1 MRWGQ
6 GIMAR
11 IVLVGALAWLA
22 LTLAPAAGAQDFSK
36 KYRINIPAQA
46 LTPAL
51 AQLSGQ
57 TQIDYGFSPD
67 TAEQEN
73 MKVGP
78 VRGRYTI
85 EEALTLLLRSTGLT
99 FSRVNSKTIAI
110 FKAPEVKLPAPP
122 PQVRVQ
128 RAVPL
133 KRKVVPQERSAGDQ
147 ILAEVVTERSTFRY
161 LPAPSSAGFV
171 LDREAIKRTGATT
184 ITGLLNLLPQQPF
197 LRPDGFRSNGAQYAE
212 LRGLGPD
219 TTQVLIN
226 GHRAFASAGSFTAN
240 AFDLNQLPL
249 SAVERV
255 EVQLD
260 SISVRHGAD
269 AIGGVINVVLRD
281 DIPDPTVEVRY
292 GAAAGGGAQRQASV
306 SAGYKDDD
314 VKAALILDYR
324 DVSPLLGAE
333 RDLWRNQD
341 YRRFGSS
348 DARST
353 LSSPGNVF
361 PVPSNNPLI
370 PSILV
375 AIGAPF
381 GAIPEHTAGP
391 ITEVSEFRPFDLNR
405 ESLLQ
410 YSPIVAEDRRAS
422 AVANAEANI
431 TPSVVAA
438 VDLMFV
444 DRHVVFTLLPPLLPA
459 ALVPRTNPYNHL
471 GQDVMVTGLLPGADP
486 SEASLDSLLVR
497 GAGSLRGKVKNWQ
510 WELAVLR
517 SEEDAKSRLP
527 AVLLDPARLALVLND
542 PDQSRT
548 LNLLG
553 HGPAASPEVIATV
566 LGKPDIDNFATD
578 ATQLTGGA
586 SGGLFAVPAGEV
598 ALTLGTEWRKE
609 AVQFDSLLGSF
620 AREVAGGFAELELPL
635 FSEKVQRP
643 GVRELT
649 VTVAGRFDRYTDFGE
664 IFSPQYGLVWRPV
677 QEVAI
682 RATFGRSFRAP
693 SMYDLYL
700 PRLPGDVLI
709 ADPRRRGELYLTK
722 QLGGGTRG
730 LEATRGE
737 SFAAG
742 MEFAPAALEPL
753 KLSATYWHVM
763 MNDRVIAL
771 NPAFAVTHESQVADR
786 VLRAEPSAA
795 DLAAGIPGHILQIDT
810 TRMNFGRL
818 TTSGIDLGASYAFDA
833 AANHFAADV
842 KATWIDEYQALD
854 LPGMP
859 AADRVNVANS
869 LGTIAKWRAIATLD
883 WRRGAANATTYVR
896 YIPSYDDARA
906 DVRNGRTIPAQTYL
920 DLQFSLDVGKLL
932 RGAALLRGVELAAG
946 ALNALDQQPHFAEV
960 GLQGYDTSQGDLKGR
975 FWYLRLGKTF

>member
-36 KYRINIPAQA
+36 KYPINIPAQA

-51 AQLSGQ
+51 AQLSDQ

-67 TAEQEN
+67 TSEEEN

-133 KRKVVPQERSAGDQ
+133 KRKVVPQEQPDDQ
-147 ILAEVVTERSTFRY
+147 IIAKVITERSKYRY
-161 LPAPSSAGFV
+161 LPAPSAAGFV
-171 LDREAIKRTGATT
+171 LDRAAIKRTGATT
-184 ITGLLNLLPQQPF
+184 ITGLLNILPQQPF

-219 TTQVLIN
+219 TTLVLIN
-226 GHRAFASAGSFTAN
+226 GHRAFASAGSFTVN
-240 AFDLNQLPL
+240 AFDLNQVPL

-269 AIGGVINVVLRD
+269 AIGGIINIVLRD
-281 DIPDPTVEVRY
+281 DIPDPIVDVRY
-292 GAAAGGGAQRQASV
+292 GAAAGGGEQRQASI
-306 SAGYKDDD
+306 SAGYKHDD
-314 VKAALILDYR
+314 ARASLILDYR
-324 DVSPLLGAE
+324 DVRPMLGAE
-333 RDLWRNQD
+333 RDLWSNQD
-341 YRRFGSS
+341 YRRFGST
-348 DARST
+348 DLRST
-353 LSSPGNVF
+353 LSSPGNVTA
-361 PVPSNNPLI
+361 VPGSPGFPLI
-370 PSILV
+370 V

-381 GAIPEHTAGP
+381 AAIPEYTAGP
-391 ITEVSEFRPFDLNR
+391 VTEVSEFRPFDLNR

-410 YSPIVAEDRRAS
+410 YSPIVPEDRRAS
-422 AVANAEANI
+422 AVASAQVNV

-438 VDLMFV
+438 ADLMFV
-444 DRHVVFTLLPPLLPA
+444 DRHVAFTLLPPLLPA

-471 GQDVMVTGLLPGADP
+471 DQDVMVTGLLPGADP
-486 SEASLDSLLVR
+486 LEATLDSRLIR
-497 GAGSLRGKVKNWQ
+497 GAGSLRGRVKDWQ

-517 SEEDAKSRLP
+517 SEEDATFRLP
-527 AVLLDPARLALVLND
+527 GVLVDPARLALALAD
-542 PDQSRT
+542 PDPNRT
-548 LNLLG
+548 LNLLAP
-553 HGPAASPEVIATV
+553 GPAASPEVLATV
-566 LGKPDIDNFATD
+566 LPPPDIDPLATD
-578 ATQLTGGA
+578 ATQLTGVA

-598 ALTLGTEWRKE
+598 AVTLGTEWRKE
-609 AVQFDSLLGSF
+609 SVQFDSLLGGF

-635 FSEKVQRP
+635 FGEKFQRP
-643 GVRELT
+643 GARELT

-664 IFSPQYGLVWRPV
+664 IFSPQYGLVWRPF
-677 QEVAI
+677 QQVAI
-682 RATFGRSFRAP
+682 RATYGRSFRAP

-700 PRLPGDVLI
+700 PRVQSDALTV
-709 ADPRRRGELYLTK
+709 DPRRSGESYPAKVLI
-722 QLGGGTRG
+722 GGAPG

-742 MEFAPAALEPL
+742 IEFTPAAIDPL
-753 KLSATYWHVM
+753 KLSATYWHVL
-763 MNDRVIAL
+763 MNERVIAL
-771 NPAFAVTHESQVADR
+771 NPVFTVAHELQVGGR
-786 VLRAEPSAA
+786 VLRAEPTAA
-795 DLAAGIPGHILQIDT
+795 ELAAGRPGRILQIDT
-810 TRMNFGRL
+810 SRMNIGRL
-818 TTSGIDLGASYAFDA
+818 ATSGVDLGASYAFDA

-842 KATWIDEYQALD
+842 KATWIGEYETLD
-854 LPGMP
+854 LPGVP
-859 AADRVNVANS
+859 AADRVNVASS
-869 LGTIAKWRAIATLD
+869 LGTIAKWRAIASLD

-896 YIPSYDDARA
+896 YIPSYDDTKQEL
-906 DVRNGRTIPAQTYL
+906 RNGRTVGAQTFL

-932 RGAALLRGVELAAG
+932 RGSALLRGVELSAG
-946 ALNALDQQPHFAEV
+946 ALNALDQQPHFSEV
-960 GLQGYDTSQGDLKGR
+960 LSLGYDTSQGDLKGR

>member
-11 IVLVGALAWLA
+11 IVLVGALCLA
-22 LTLAPAAGAQDFSK
+22 LTLAASAGAQGFDK
-36 KYRINIPAQA
+36 KRSIDIPAQA

-51 AQLSGQ
+51 AQLFKDSG
-57 TQIDYGFSPD
+57 IDYGYSPD
-67 TAEQEN
+67 TSEQED

-78 VRGRYTI
+78 VRGEYTI
-85 EEALTLLLRSTGLT
+85 EEALTELLRSTGLT
-99 FSRVNSKTIAI
+99 FTRVNSKTIAI
-110 FKAPEVKLPAPP
+110 FKAPPPKLVAPP
-122 PQVRVQ
+122 PQVS
-128 RAVPL
+128 VPPPPPP
-133 KRKVVPQERSAGDQ
+133 KPKIVPRERSAGDE
-147 ILAEVVTERSTFRY
+147 ILATVITERSKLKY
-161 LPAPSSAGFV
+161 LPAPSAAGFV
-171 LDREAIKRTGATT
+171 LDRPAIKRTGATT
-184 ITGLLNLLPQQPF
+184 LMGLLNIISQQPF

-226 GHRAFASAGSFTAN
+226 GRRASASAGSFDVN
-240 AFDLNQLPL
+240 AFDLNQVPL

-269 AIGGVINVVLRD
+269 AIGGIINIVLRD
-281 DIPDPTVEVRY
+281 DIPEPSVELRY
-292 GAAAGGGAQRQASV
+292 GAAAGGGEQRQASI
-306 SAGYKDDD
+306 SAGYNDEDT
-314 VKAALILDYR
+314 KAALILDYR

-333 RDLWRNQD
+333 RDLWGNQD

-348 DARST
+348 DSRST
-353 LSSPGNVF
+353 FSSPGNVF
-361 PVPSNNPLI
+361 PAPSINPLVPPLPLI
-370 PSILV
+370 V

-381 GAIPEHTAGP
+381 GAIPEHTVGAV
-391 ITEVSEFRPFDLNR
+391 TEASEFRPFDLNR
-405 ESLLQ
+405 QSLLQ

-422 AVANAEANI
+422 AIASAQVNV
-431 TPSVVAA
+431 TPSLIAA

-444 DRHVVFTLLPPLLPA
+444 DRHVLFTLVPPLLPA

-471 GQDVMVTGLLPGADP
+471 GQDVMVTGLLPAADP

-497 GAGSLRGKVKNWQ
+497 GAGSLRGEIKNWQ

-527 AVLLDPARLALVLND
+527 AVLLDPVRLALALND
-542 PDQSRT
+542 PDPSRT

-553 HGPAASPEVIATV
+553 PGPAASPEVIASV
-566 LGKPDIDNFATD
+566 LGSPTINNYAND
-578 ATQLTGGA
+578 ATQLTGVV
-586 SGGLFAVPAGEV
+586 SGGLFAVPAGEG

-609 AVQFDSLLGSF
+609 AVQFDSLLGGF

-635 FSEKVQRP
+635 FGEKVQRP
-643 GVRELT
+643 GARELT

-664 IFSPQYGLVWRPV
+664 IFSPQYGLVWRPF
-677 QEVAI
+677 QQVAI
-682 RATFGRSFRAP
+682 RATYGHSFRAP

-700 PRLPGDVLI
+700 PRRLDGLPIV
-709 ADPRRRGELYLTK
+709 DPRRGESYLTK
-722 QLGGGTRG
+722 QLSGGTLG

-742 MEFAPAALEPL
+742 IELTAAAIDPL
-753 KLSATYWHVM
+753 KLSATYWHVL
-763 MNDRVIAL
+763 MNERVIAL
-771 NPAFAVTHESQVADR
+771 NPVFAVIHESQVGGR
-786 VLRAEPSAA
+786 VLRAEPTAA
-795 DLAAGIPGHILQIDT
+795 DLAAGRPGRILQIDT

-818 TTSGIDLGASYAFDA
+818 TTSGIDLGASYEFDA
-833 AANHFAADV
+833 AANHFSADV
-842 KATWIDEYQALD
+842 KATWIDEYETLD
-854 LPGMP
+854 LPGVP
-859 AADRVNVANS
+859 ATDRVNVAS
-869 LGTIAKWRAIATLD
+869 PLGTIAKWRAIASLD

-896 YIPSYDDARA
+896 YIPSYDDTEQE
-906 DVRNGRTIPAQTYL
+906 VRNGRTIGSQTFL

-932 RGAALLRGVELAAG
+932 RGSALPRGVEFTAG

-960 GLQGYDTSQGDLKGR
+960 DSLGYDTSQGDLKGR